1 MVMENMFG
9 VEEIGMKVNGKLVS
23 DMDKVEMNLKMETA
37 MLESIPGVKLKDM
50 VFIHGAMDQFIVDNS
65 LMERRT
71 VKVTG
76 ERFKE
81 TIIVI
86 NILESTKTTKS
97 MAMENLAGSQAQN
110 SKETILTTKN
120 MAMVKCSGKTVAYTK
135 DFGMKV
141 SKMVSE
147 L

>member
-1 MVMENMFG
+1 
-9 VEEIGMKVNGKLVS
+9 
-23 DMDKVEMNLKMETA
+23 
-37 MLESIPGVKLKDM
+37 MLESIPGVKQKDM
-50 VFIHGAMDQFIVDNS
+50 VFILGAMDQFIVDNS

-86 NILESTKTTKS
+86 NILESTKTTKN
-97 MAMENLAGSQAQN
+97 MAMENSAGSQAQN
-110 SKETILTTKN
+110 SKVIMSTTKS
-120 MAMVKCSGKTVAYTK
+120 MAMVKCSGKMVAYTK

-141 SKMVSE
+141 SKMVSA

>member
-1 MVMENMFG
+1 MVMESMFG

-71 VKVTG
+71 VKVIG

-110 SKETILTTKN
+110 SKVTISTTKN